1 VLDLIGRKMGDNM
14 FRSVIGIDT
23 KFREA
28 SAQGKVIYD
37 IDRNSRGAKAYEAL
51 AEEIATLW

>member
-1 VLDLIGRKMGDNM
+1 
-14 FRSVIGIDT
+14 
-23 KFREA
+23 
-28 SAQGKVIYD
+28 VIYD